1 MTEIDSKLTVD
12 VGQKKKA
19 DMRIKLHY
27 HGLTMGA
34 FIRGAIDAYVSGDE
48 KFFEWF
54 GHFRAQHSK
63 YSGSKT
69 SLSKIEA
76 EEALASETMDT
87 FGIGDKELDDIFDI
101 IAEEHPDL

>member
-1 MTEIDSKLTVD
+1 MSDIDSKLTVD

-27 HGLTMGA
+27 HGLTMGT
-34 FIRGAIDAYVSGDE
+34 FIRGVIDAYVGDDE

-54 GHFRAQHSK
+54 GQFRAQHSK

-69 SLSKIEA
+69 SLNKIEKEEKEAGEKMSAFGFA
-76 EEALASETMDT
+76 E
-87 FGIGDKELDDIFDI
+87 KELDDIFDI
-101 IAEEHPDL
+101 IAEEHPEL

>member
-1 MTEIDSKLTVD
+1 MSDIDSKLTVD

-27 HGLTMGA
+27 HGLTMGT
-34 FIRGAIDAYVSGDE
+34 FIRGVIDAYVGDDE

-54 GHFRAQHSK
+54 GQFRSQHSK

-69 SLSKIEA
+69 NLNKIEKEEKEAGEKMSAFGFA
-76 EEALASETMDT
+76 E
-87 FGIGDKELDDIFDI
+87 KELDDIFDI
-101 IAEEHPDL
+101 IAEEHPEL

>member
-1 MTEIDSKLTVD
+1 MNEPDSKLTID

-27 HGLTMGA
+27 HGLTMGS
-34 FIRGAIDAYVSGDE
+34 FIRGVIDAYVGDDE

-54 GHFRAQHSK
+54 GQFRTQHSK

-69 SLSKIEA
+69 SLSKIEK
-76 EEALASETMDT
+76 EEKEAGETMSA
-87 FGIGDKELDDIFDI
+87 FGFGDKELDDIFDI
-101 IAEEHPDL
+101 IAEEHPEL

>member
-1 MTEIDSKLTVD
+1 MNETDSKLTID

-27 HGLTMGA
+27 HGLTMGS
-34 FIRGAIDAYVSGDE
+34 FIRGVIDAYVGDDE

-54 GHFRAQHSK
+54 GQFRTQHSK

-69 SLSKIEA
+69 SLSKIEK
-76 EEALASETMDT
+76 EEKEAGETMSA
-87 FGIGDKELDDIFDI
+87 FGFGDKELDDIFDI
-101 IAEEHPDL
+101 IAEEHPEL

>member
-1 MTEIDSKLTVD
+1 MTDVDSKLTVD

-19 DMRIKLHY
+19 DMRVKLHY
-27 HGLTMGA
+27 HGLTMGS
-34 FIRGAIDAYVSGDE
+34 FVRGVIDAYVGDDE

-54 GHFRAQHSK
+54 GQFRAQHSK

-69 SLSKIEA
+69 SLSKIEK
-76 EEALASETMDT
+76 EEREAAETMGA

>member
-1 MTEIDSKLTVD
+1 MTKVDSKLTVD
-12 VGQKKKA
+12 VGQKKKS

-34 FIRGAIDAYVSGDE
+34 FIRGVIDAYVNDDE

-54 GHFRAQHSK
+54 GQFRAQHSK
-63 YSGSKT
+63 YSGRKT
-69 SLSKIEA
+69 NLNKIEK
-76 EEALASETMDT
+76 EETKARETMSAFWID
-87 FGIGDKELDDIFDI
+87 GKDLDDIFDI